1 MKVLEING
9 NKTLE
14 GTIRISG
21 AKNASVALIPATILA
36 DTESTIVNVPEIT
49 DTDALVEILSFLG
62 AKINRASESITIDP
76 TSIENKEIPKE
87 LSTKLRASYY
97 FMSALLGKYK
107 SVEMYFPGGCNI
119 GARPIDQT
127 LKAFRSLGA
136 TVEEERCSYLFRYA

>member
-14 GTIRISG
+14 GTIRVSG
-21 AKNASVALIPATILA
+21 SKNSAVALIPAALLA

-49 DTDALVEILSFLG
+49 DTEALVEILEFLD
-62 AKINRASESITIDP
+62 AKVSRASESIIIDP
-76 TSIENKEIPKE
+76 TSVVNKEIPRE

-107 SVEMYFPGGCNI
+107 HVEMYFPGGCNI
-119 GARPIDQT
+119 GKRPIDQT
-127 LKAFRSLGA
+127 LKSFRALGA
-136 TVEEERCSYLFRYA
+136 KV